1 MVVDTSAIMAILLAE
16 PDAAR
21 YARAI
26 GAADVRLISAATV
39 LECSIVAIARFGSD
53 ATLAAWM
60 ADHGFEVVAV
70 DAAQAGLAR
79 DAFLR
84 FGKGRHPAG
93 LNYGDC
99 FSYALTKSTN
109 EPLLFK
115 GNDFPL
121 TDLTPALEA
130 LQ

>member
-1 MVVDTSAIMAILLAE
+1 MVVDTSAIMAILLGE

-39 LECSIVAIARFGSD
+39 LECSIVAIARFGND

-60 ADHGFEVVAV
+60 ADHAFEVVAV
-70 DAAQAGLAR
+70 DATQVGLAR

-99 FSYALTKSTN
+99 FSYALAKTTN

-121 TDLTPALEA
+121 TDLTSALEA

>member
-1 MVVDTSAIMAILLAE
+1 MVVDTSAIMAILFAE

-26 GAADVRLISAATV
+26 GTADVRLIS
-39 LECSIVAIARFGSD
+39 
-53 ATLAAWM
+53 AAWM

-99 FSYALTKSTN
+99 FSYALAKSTN

-121 TDLTPALEA
+121 TDLPAALEA

>member
-39 LECSIVAIARFGSD
+39 LECSIVAIARFGND

-60 ADHGFEVVAV
+60 ADHAFEVVVV
-70 DAAQAGLAR
+70 DATQVGLAR

-99 FSYALTKSTN
+99 FSYALAKATN
-109 EPLLFK
+109 ESLLFK

-121 TDLTPALEA
+121 TDLTSALEA

>member
-16 PDAAR
+16 PDAVH

-26 GAADVRLISAATV
+26 GKADACLISAATA
-39 LECSIVAIARFGSD
+39 LECSIVSIARFGND
-53 ATLAAWM
+53 ATLSAWM
-60 ADHGFEVVAV
+60 ADHGFEVVPV
-70 DAAQAGLAR
+70 DAVQVALAR

-84 FGKGRHPAG
+84 FGKGRHPAA

-99 FSYALTKSTN
+99 FSYALAKARR

-115 GNDFPL
+115 GRDFSQA
-121 TDLTPALEA
+121 DLPSALDS

>member
-39 LECSIVAIARFGSD
+39 LECSIVAIARFGND

-60 ADHGFEVVAV
+60 ADHAFEVVAV
-70 DAAQAGLAR
+70 DATQAGLAR

-99 FSYALTKSTN
+99 FSYALAKTTN

-121 TDLTPALEA
+121 TDLTPALGA

>member
-39 LECSIVAIARFGSD
+39 LECSIVAIARFGND

-60 ADHGFEVVAV
+60 ADHAFEVVAV

-99 FSYALTKSTN
+99 FSYALAKAHH

-121 TDLTPALEA
+121 TDLMPALEA

>member
-1 MVVDTSAIMAILLAE
+1 MVIDTSAIMAIPLAE

-39 LECSIVAIARFGSD
+39 LECSIVAIARFGAD
-53 ATLAAWM
+53 ATLATWM

-99 FSYALTKSTN
+99 FSYALSKSTN

-121 TDLTPALEA
+121 TDLPAALEA